1 MSNYEAQ
8 IRQQVERL
16 STSHFNE
23 IEASVAAKRI
33 AWYQQQAFVI
43 SDSQTTTPRDAFERL
58 FFGYMGLT
66 PKDLPIVRETENEIT
81 WLSKNPCPTLD
92 ACLKLGL
99 DTRQVCRAAYEKS
112 TQAFLSQIDPQL
124 RFLRSYQEIR
134 PYADHCLESIVKV
147 DFERMMRIAI
157 AEAQISRQE
166 GNKGYGAVIIYGQHI
181 LSQAHDTATTENDPS
196 LHAVVSA
203 IRKAVQ
209 ITGDANLCGS
219 VLFSTCEPCP
229 MCSALAIWANITSVV
244 YGASIEE
251 TVQPGKARIRIG
263 IKEMV
268 EKSTVMVEVL
278 GNVLGQEC
286 RALFR

>member
-66 PKDLPIVRETENEIT
+66 PRDLPIVRETENEIT

>member
-1 MSNYEAQ
+1 MSNYEAL

-181 LSQAHDTATTENDPS
+181 LSQAHDMATTENDPS